1 MKENFFIKVTLF
13 FTGAAIMVIELLGTR
28 IIGPYFGAG
37 LYVWSSLIT
46 VTLTAL
52 AIGYW
57 LGGKAADKRPDAD
70 ALYLSIF
77 LAGLW
82 LILVPSMTGPGLT
95 VSRILGIKWGSL
107 ASAFILFAVP
117 LVFLGAVTP
126 FAVKITTR
134 GLKVLGTAAGNLYAI
149 STVGSVAGAVLTG
162 FVLIPNIGVR
172 KIIYLQALIL
182 ILLWAGHL
190 IIRKKYGK
198 GLFSIPFLA
207 VCVFNWQADQKLF
220 SGEKFKIIYKAE
232 SLYGDVKVADR
243 ENERWLL
250 IDGICNTVIDKRT
263 GESLLE
269 HSFYLEMPVHMNLE
283 AKDMM
288 LLGLG
293 GGALAGAYKEYGMNV
308 DGVEIDPNV
317 VFAAKKYF
325 KCGESLKNIYLQD
338 GRYYLMNTKK
348 KYDIVIFDAFSAS
361 GLPFH
366 LCTRETFLSAKDILK
381 EGGIVGIN
389 AVSFFKGDG
398 SVLWKSIYK
407 TLRQVFPHVGIY
419 VVKTGMDLKNIIF
432 LASEKELKV
441 AAGFS
446 LRYRNEECRKF
457 LSRMLK
463 NEVKYYGG
471 EGIILTDDYNPIDT
485 WNAKISEKG
494 RDIIFK
500 FFEKEVLL
508 K

>member
-1 MKENFFIKVTLF
+1 MKEIFFIKVTLF

-57 LGGKAADKRPDAD
+57 LGGKAADKRPEAN
-70 ALYLSIF
+70 ALYFSVF

-95 VSRILGIKWGSL
+95 ALRILGIKWGSL

-117 LVFLGAVTP
+117 LILLGTVTP

-134 GLKVLGTAAGNLYAI
+134 GLNVLGTVAGNLYAV

-162 FVLIPNIGVR
+162 FVLIPNFGVR
-172 KIIYLQALIL
+172 KIIYFQALVL
-182 ILLWAGHL
+182 ILLWVGHL

-207 VCVFNWQADQKLF
+207 VCVFNWQAGQKLF
-220 SGEKFKIIYKAE
+220 SGEKFKVIYKAE
-232 SLYGDVKVADR
+232 SLNGDVKVADR

-269 HSFYLEMPVHMNLE
+269 HSFYLEAPFHMNPQ
-283 AKDMM
+283 AKDMI

-293 GGALAGAYKEYGMNV
+293 GGSLAKAYKEYGVNV
-308 DGVEIDPNV
+308 DGIEIDPNV
-317 VFAAKKYF
+317 VFTAKKYF
-325 KCGESLKNIYLQD
+325 KCGESVKNIYLQD
-338 GRYYLMNTKK
+338 GRQHIRNTKK
-348 KYDIVIFDAFSAS
+348 RYDIVIFDAFSAS

-366 LCTRETFLSAKDILK
+366 LCTRETFSSAKDILK
-381 EGGIVGIN
+381 EGGIVGLN
-389 AVSFFKGDG
+389 VVSFFEGDG

-407 TLRQVFPHVGIY
+407 TLRQVFPCVRIY
-419 VVKTGMDLKNIIF
+419 MVQTEMNLKNIIF
-432 LASEKELKV
+432 LASEKELNLTKNIN
-441 AAGFS
+441 
-446 LRYRNEECRKF
+446 YRNKECRKF
-457 LSRMLK
+457 ISRMFR
-463 NEVKYYGG
+463 NEVTYPGG
-471 EGIILTDDYNPIDT
+471 EGLILTDDYNPVDT

-494 RDIIFK
+494 REIMFN